1 MRKIFLVLA
10 LALILISSTESFA
23 SSSKFGFL
31 ENSTQNQ
38 NSLRFFYV
46 QNQSPADTAS
56 SKYASNKSLT
66 LKDPK
71 EALFY
76 AIVPGFVVHGA
87 GHFYAGETKTGIAL
101 LATELMSFGFYVVA
115 VLEGLGKTESR
126 EDHSGAYAATA
137 VVLFMGSWGFDIF
150 RAPKMVMKQNQE
162 LQKKQGLNL
171 KLEADTYCIK
181 LQFIKTF

>member
-1 MRKIFLVLA
+1 MLSCKSICP
-10 LALILISSTESFA
+10 E
-23 SSSKFGFL
+23 
-31 ENSTQNQ
+31 E
-38 NSLRFFYV
+38 NSLRFFYT
-46 QNQSPADTAS
+46 QNQSAADTVS
-56 SKYASNKSLT
+56 SKSLKNKNLI
-66 LKDPK
+66 LKDPN

-101 LATELMSFGFYVVA
+101 LATELVSFGFYVVG
-115 VLEGLGKTESR
+115 VLEGLGETESG
-126 EDHSGAYAATA
+126 EDHSGAYFATA

-150 RAPKMVMKQNQE
+150 RAPMMVMKQNQE

-181 LQFIKTF
+181 LEFIKTF